1 MSTHAGHAIEAA
13 IAAKVH
19 SLSVEAKR
27 EVLTFVDFI
36 ATRASA
42 HAPQSGAATLNPY
55 VTPPEITDPA
65 ERVAT
70 LRDVARQMK
79 KNSFTG
85 DPPRFTREE
94 LHERR

>member
-1 MSTHAGHAIEAA
+1 MSTHSDHTLEEA

-19 SLSVEAKR
+19 SLPVEAKR

-36 ATRASA
+36 AMRASA
-42 HAPQSGAATLNPY
+42 HAPHAGEALPNPY
-55 VTPPEITDPA
+55 ILPPEITDPA
-65 ERVAT
+65 ERAAT
-70 LRDVARQMK
+70 LGDVARQMK
-79 KNSFTG
+79 ENSFTG

>member
-1 MSTHAGHAIEAA
+1 MSIHSDHTIEEA

-19 SLSVEAKR
+19 SLPVEAKR

-36 ATRASA
+36 ATRANA
-42 HAPQSGAATLNPY
+42 HAPDAASAIRNPY
-55 VTPPEITDPA
+55 ILPPEITDPE
-65 ERVAT
+65 ERAAT

-79 KNSFTG
+79 ENSFTG

>member
-1 MSTHAGHAIEAA
+1 MSTHSDHTIEET

-19 SLSVEAKR
+19 SLPVEAKR

-36 ATRASA
+36 SA
-42 HAPQSGAATLNPY
+42 RSDGSTPNPY
-55 VTPPEITDPA
+55 LTPPAITDPA
-65 ERVAT
+65 ERAAT
-70 LRDVARQMK
+70 LQDIAAQMK
-79 KNSFTG
+79 ENSFVG

>member
-1 MSTHAGHAIEAA
+1 MSTHSEQIEEA

-19 SLSVEAKR
+19 RLPAEAKR

-36 ATRASA
+36 ATRVGG
-42 HAPQSGAATLNPY
+42 HAPDDAATPNPY
-55 VTPPEITDPA
+55 ILPPEITDPE
-65 ERVAT
+65 ERAAT

-79 KNSFTG
+79 ENSFTG